1 MTLVDLANIAQLV
14 SAGAVIVSLVYLAI
28 QIRQNTIQIRANSRV
43 ARLALQEDFVA
54 TQQESM
60 MRLAENPELYR
71 IWRLGSTAPERMSDE
86 ERERFGMLLF
96 SQMYRYAMMVQARE
110 IDPLAQDRALL
121 QLGLMLRLPA
131 FRSWWER
138 QRYLFAF
145 DAAFVAIIDER
156 IARDPVAGADG
167 EGGAASSTDTSRV
180 DRWRAPSRWPKLRRC
195 PN

>member
-1 MTLVDLANIAQLV
+1 
-14 SAGAVIVSLVYLAI
+14 
-28 QIRQNTIQIRANSRV
+28 
-43 ARLALQEDFVA
+43 
-54 TQQESM
+54 

-156 IARDPVAGADG
+156 IARDPVSGADD
-167 EGGAASSTDTSRV
+167 EGGAA
-180 DRWRAPSRWPKLRRC
+180 
-195 PN
+195 

>member
-156 IARDPVAGADG
+156 IARDPVSGADD
-167 EGGAASSTDTSRV
+167 EGGAA
-180 DRWRAPSRWPKLRRC
+180 
-195 PN
+195 